1 MVDFILRGGTIIDGS
16 GRNCFSG
23 DIVIDS
29 GIILHVGE
37 SSRFQSEHIRNLQ
50 GKVVT
55 PGFIDI
61 HSHSDFPIYVDGLGQ
76 SGIRQGITTS
86 VIGNCGHGPAPAPD
100 KEMAKQVT
108 IGVND
113 DWGIDFNW
121 TTFDEYLSELL
132 SVGQSMNVAP
142 LVAHGAIRVAA
153 MGYEPRLPSKTE
165 LENMGSMVDAAM
177 SAGALGLSTG
187 LEYSPGRHADTDELI
202 YLSKIV
208 GRFGG
213 IYASHIRERGDDFE
227 GAVNEALNIGLK
239 GDVQVQLSHLA
250 PRPYAPANILDKI
263 LANILKATL
272 DGQSVGIDTFPDPWG
287 PAHLLDLVP
296 SWVYEG
302 SEDEVL
308 TRLKDP
314 DTAEKCYEYVY
325 NKGNFLLRLSG
336 FDQFYLSY
344 SRSYPEFMSMSLDS
358 ISKDWGID
366 IVQTILKLAAADG
379 KDFGSVLIRHIFST
393 EDDLD
398 QLLKD
403 PLCSVGSDGA
413 VASKEGLLK
422 ELKMNRSSFGYVPRT
437 IEEYSIKRGLF
448 SVEEAV
454 RKMTS
459 LPASQINVRDRGT
472 IEAGK
477 VADVVVID
485 LETLADLSTDDQ
497 PQQYPTGIDT
507 VLVNGEIVF
516 EDGAHTMRRPGKILR
531 I

>member
-1 MVDFILRGGTIIDGS
+1 MADFILKGGTIIDGS
-16 GRNCFSG
+16 GQSSFRG
-23 DIVIDS
+23 DVVIDKGAIS
-29 GIILHVGE
+29 HVGE
-37 SSRFQSEHIRNLQ
+37 SSQFQCERILNIE

-76 SGIRQGITTS
+76 SGIRQGVTTS

-121 TTFDEYLSELL
+121 VTFDEYLSELL
-132 SVGQSMNVAP
+132 AVGQSMNVAP
-142 LVAHGAIRVAA
+142 LVPHGAIRVAA

-187 LEYSPGRHADTDELI
+187 LEYSPGRHSDTDELI

-208 GRFGG
+208 GRFEG

-227 GAVNEALNIGLK
+227 GAVNEALEIGLR
-239 GDVQVQLSHLA
+239 GDLPVQLSHLA
-250 PRPYAPANILDKI
+250 PRPYAPPKILDKI
-263 LANILKATL
+263 LANIHKATS

-287 PAHLLDLVP
+287 PAHLLDLIP

-302 SEDEVL
+302 SDDEVL
-308 TRLKDP
+308 SRLKDP
-314 DTAEKCYEYVY
+314 STAEKCYEYVY
-325 NKGNFLLRLSG
+325 NQGNFLLRLSG

-344 SRSYPEFMSMSLDS
+344 SRSYPGFVGMSLEE
-358 ISKDWGID
+358 ISKTWGIG
-366 IVQTILKLAAADG
+366 IVETILKLSAADG
-379 KDFGSVLIRHIFST
+379 KDFGSVLIRHIFAK

-413 VASKEGLLK
+413 VASKEGPLK
-422 ELKMNRSSFGYVPRT
+422 ELKMNRSSFGYAPRT
-437 IEEYSIKRGLF
+437 IEEYAMKRGLF

-459 LPASQINVRDRGT
+459 LPASQVNVKDRGT
-472 IEAGK
+472 IQVGK
-477 VADVVVID
+477 AADVVVMD
-485 LETLADLSTDDQ
+485 LEALSDLSTDDE
-497 PQQYPTGIDT
+497 PQEYPAGIDT
-507 VLVNGEIVF
+507 VAVNGVIVF
-516 EDGAHTMRRPGKILR
+516 ERGDHTLRRPGKILS

>member
-1 MVDFILRGGTIIDGS
+1 
-16 GRNCFSG
+16 
-23 DIVIDS
+23 
-29 GIILHVGE
+29 
-37 SSRFQSEHIRNLQ
+37 
-50 GKVVT
+50 
-55 PGFIDI
+55 
-61 HSHSDFPIYVDGLGQ
+61 
-76 SGIRQGITTS
+76 
-86 VIGNCGHGPAPAPD
+86 
-100 KEMAKQVT
+100 
-108 IGVND
+108 
-113 DWGIDFNW
+113 
-121 TTFDEYLSELL
+121 
-132 SVGQSMNVAP
+132 
-142 LVAHGAIRVAA
+142 
-153 MGYEPRLPSKTE
+153 
-165 LENMGSMVDAAM
+165 
-177 SAGALGLSTG
+177 
-187 LEYSPGRHADTDELI
+187 
-202 YLSKIV
+202 
-208 GRFGG
+208 
-213 IYASHIRERGDDFE
+213 
-227 GAVNEALNIGLK
+227 
-239 GDVQVQLSHLA
+239 
-250 PRPYAPANILDKI
+250 
-263 LANILKATL
+263 
-272 DGQSVGIDTFPDPWG
+272 
-287 PAHLLDLVP
+287 
-296 SWVYEG
+296 
-302 SEDEVL
+302 
-308 TRLKDP
+308 
-314 DTAEKCYEYVY
+314 
-325 NKGNFLLRLSG
+325 
-336 FDQFYLSY
+336 
-344 SRSYPEFMSMSLDS
+344 MSLDS